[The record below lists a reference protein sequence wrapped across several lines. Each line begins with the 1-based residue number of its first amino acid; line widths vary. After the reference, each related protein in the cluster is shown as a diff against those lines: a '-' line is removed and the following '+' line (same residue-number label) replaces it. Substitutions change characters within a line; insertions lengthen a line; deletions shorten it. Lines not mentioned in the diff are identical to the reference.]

1 MGEKEFEDATRT
13 LFTALFGKDSVKA
26 VDVNAVYDE
35 HYCTMD
41 PKMADGSEYE
51 IQYRDGMIM
60 EVSSFFK
67 TDPSTWPSVPEW
79 LKEYATVDAATGK
92 TTIEGFP
99 SDSGRIVPNWLADWV
114 YKNNE
119 TGEIFAME
127 W

>member
-1 MGEKEFEDATRT
+1 MVKV
-13 LFTALFGKDSVKA
+13 GKPLVR
-26 VDVNAVYDE
+26 VDL
-35 HYCTMD
+35 
-41 PKMADGSEYE
+41 
-51 IQYRDGMIM
+51 
-60 EVSSFFK
+60 EVGKS
-67 TDPSTWPSVPEW
+67 WAEM
-79 LKEYATVDAATGK
+79 GK